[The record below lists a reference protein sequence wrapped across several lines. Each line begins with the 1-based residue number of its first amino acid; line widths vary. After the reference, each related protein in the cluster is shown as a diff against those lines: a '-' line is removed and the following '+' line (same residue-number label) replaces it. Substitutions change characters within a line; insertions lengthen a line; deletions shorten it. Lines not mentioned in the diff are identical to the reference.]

1 VAYDSGTT
9 YALGYRAVQ
18 DHVPN
23 SSGVYTIYTAQQ
35 WLYVG
40 QSDDIRQSLFRHL
53 NEPDACINGRKPL
66 SFSFETLPA
75 PERKSRHDVL
85 VTELRPVCRAK
96 EGTR

>member
-23 SSGVYTIYTAQQ
+23 SSGVYTIYTARQ
-35 WLYVG
+35 WIYVG
-40 QSDDIRQSLFRHL
+40 QSDDIRQGLFRHL
-53 NEPDACINGRKPL
+53 NEPSACMEGRKAL

-75 PERKSRHDVL
+75 AERASRYDVL
-85 VTELRPVCRAK
+85 VRELRPACSP
-96 EGTR
+96 